1 MNPPA
6 YTLDRHVLIPDL
18 DAAPELH
25 PDARRFALNG
35 KAFATT
41 WSIAFYADAA
51 PEGLYARCQDV
62 LDRIDKEMS
71 PYRIDSDLTRF
82 NLAPAGAFVRLPED
96 LRTVVGHAL
105 EIATLSAGAFD
116 PALLSAV
123 ELWGFGA
130 RAVAEGLP
138 EAVDISALRGQRHGW
153 RDLVVQ
159 GEGMVKPAEVRL
171 DLCAIAKGFA
181 VDELMRL
188 LQAEP
193 GVCAALVEVGG
204 ELKGWGVQPDG
215 LPWWVEIEAPES
227 AKGPSTVAALCG
239 WAVAT
244 SGERVRSFVHDGQ
257 IHSHTIDSVT
267 QSPTR
272 SDVVSA
278 TVFDPDCWRADA
290 LATALMV
297 MGEERAM
304 EFAAQHDIPCL
315 IWVRDNGL
323 RAVRSPR
330 LEGWM

>member
-18 DAAPELH
+18 DVAPELH
-25 PDARRFALNG
+25 PHAQRFALNG
-35 KAFATT
+35 KSFATT
-41 WSIAFYADAA
+41 WSIALYADAE
-51 PEGLYARCQDV
+51 PEGLDVRCQAV

-82 NLAPAGAFVRLPED
+82 NLAPAGAFVRLPD
-96 LRTVVGHAL
+96 SLCKVVGYAL
-105 EIATLSAGAFD
+105 ETAALSAGAFD

-138 EAVDISALRGQRHGW
+138 EATDISTLRGQKHGW
-153 RDLVVQ
+153 RDLIVQ
-159 GEGMVKPAEVRL
+159 GEGMVKPADVRL

-188 LQAEP
+188 LQAEL

-215 LPWWVEIEAPES
+215 LPWWVEIEAPE
-227 AKGPSTVAALCG
+227 AAQGPRTVAALCG

-244 SGERVRSFVHDGQ
+244 SGERVRSFVHNGQ
-257 IHSHTIDSVT
+257 VHSHTIDSVT

-272 SDVVSA
+272 SDVISA
-278 TVFDPDCWRADA
+278 TVFDPECWRADA

-297 MGEERAM
+297 MGEERAI
-304 EFAAQHDIPCL
+304 EFATQHDIPCL
-315 IWVRDNGL
+315 LWVHDGGL
-323 RAVRSPR
+323 RVVRSPR
-330 LEGWM
+330 LEGWL

>member
-6 YTLDRHVLIPDL
+6 YTLDRHVVIPDL
-18 DAAPELH
+18 DEAPELH
-25 PDARRFALNG
+25 PHAQRFAING
-35 KAFATT
+35 KAFAIT
-41 WSIAFYADAA
+41 WSIALYADAA
-51 PEGLYARCQDV
+51 PEALYARCQAV

-82 NLAPAGAFVRLPED
+82 NLAPAGAFVHLPKS
-96 LRTVVGHAL
+96 LRTVVEYAL
-105 EIATLSAGAFD
+105 EIAAMSAGAFD

-138 EAVDISALRGQRHGW
+138 EATDVSALRGQKHGW
-153 RDLVVQ
+153 QDLAVQ

-188 LQAEP
+188 LQMEP
-193 GVCAALVEVGG
+193 GVRAALVEVGG

-215 LPWWVEIEAPES
+215 LPWWVEIEAPEGVQH
-227 AKGPSTVAALCG
+227 AQTVAALCG

-244 SGERVRSFVHDGQ
+244 SGERVRSFVHEGQ

-267 QSPTR
+267 QAPTR

-278 TVFDPDCWRADA
+278 TVFDPECWRADA

-297 MGEERAM
+297 MGEERAI
-304 EFAAQHDIPCL
+304 EFATQHDIPCL
-315 IWVRDNGL
+315 LWVRDGGL

>member
-1 MNPPA
+1 
-6 YTLDRHVLIPDL
+6 
-18 DAAPELH
+18 
-25 PDARRFALNG
+25 
-35 KAFATT
+35 
-41 WSIAFYADAA
+41 
-51 PEGLYARCQDV
+51 
-62 LDRIDKEMS
+62 
-71 PYRIDSDLTRF
+71 
-82 NLAPAGAFVRLPED
+82 VRLPES

-105 EIATLSAGAFD
+105 EIAEISAGAFD

-138 EAVDISALRGQRHGW
+138 EATDISTLRGQKHGW

-193 GVCAALVEVGG
+193 GVRAALIEVGG

-215 LPWWVEIEAPES
+215 LPWWVEVEAPDA
-227 AKGPSTVAALCG
+227 AKGPRTVAALCG

-244 SGERVRSFVHDGQ
+244 SGERVRSFVHEGRV
-257 IHSHTIDSVT
+257 HSHTIDSVT
-267 QSPTR
+267 QAPTR
-272 SDVVSA
+272 SDIVSA
-278 TVFDPDCWRADA
+278 TVFDPECWRADA

-297 MGEERAM
+297 MGEERAI
-304 EFAAQHDIPCL
+304 EFATQHDIPCL
-315 IWVRDNGL
+315 LWVRDSGL

-330 LEGWM
+330 LEGWL

>member
-18 DAAPELH
+18 DEAPDLN
-25 PDARRFALNG
+25 PYARRFDLNG

-51 PEGLYARCQDV
+51 PEGLFVRCQAV

-82 NLAPAGAFVRLPED
+82 NLAPAGTFVRLPESM
-96 LRTVVGHAL
+96 RSVVEHAL
-105 EIATLSAGAFD
+105 EIAAMSAGAFD

-138 EAVDISALRGQRHGW
+138 ESTDISTLRGQKHGW

-159 GEGMVKPAEVRL
+159 GEGMVKPADVRL

-188 LQAEP
+188 LQMEP
-193 GVCAALVEVGG
+193 GMRAGLVEVGG

-215 LPWWVEIEAPES
+215 LPWWVEIEAPEA
-227 AKGPSTVAALCG
+227 AKGPRTVAALCG

-244 SGERVRSFVHDGQ
+244 SGERVRSFVHNGQ
-257 IHSHTIDSVT
+257 VHSHTIDSVT

-272 SDVVSA
+272 SDIVSS
-278 TVFDPDCWRADA
+278 TVFDPECWRADA

-297 MGEERAM
+297 MGEERAI
-304 EFAAQHDIPCL
+304 EFATQHDIPCL
-315 IWVRDNGL
+315 LWVRDNGL

-330 LEGWM
+330 LEGWL